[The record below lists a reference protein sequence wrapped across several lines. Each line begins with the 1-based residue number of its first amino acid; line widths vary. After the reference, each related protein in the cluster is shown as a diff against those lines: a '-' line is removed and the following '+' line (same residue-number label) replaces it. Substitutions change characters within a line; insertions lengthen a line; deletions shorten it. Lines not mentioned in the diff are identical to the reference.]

1 MIALEEG
8 NVWEADVVMLQE
20 PVVEKE
26 GYHISNPEY
35 RLVSGGRMMTAIR
48 RDT

>member
-8 NVWEADVVMLQE
+8 NVWGAAIVMLQE

-26 GYHISNPEY
+26 GYNISHP
-35 RLVSGGRMMTAIR
+35 R
-48 RDT
+48 